1 MSNEV
6 CNKIRKHSKKSGS
19 RKVLKGISFSV
30 EMGDIFG
37 YLGPNGAG
45 KTTTIRIILGL
56 YKADS
61 GNLDVLGQDIE
72 NSETR
77 RKIGFV
83 LDLDGL
89 YDGMTAK
96 ENLIFYSRIYG
107 MDIAEER
114 IGQLLDMVELTGRGN
129 DRVHTYSTGMRQRL
143 ALARSMVHDP
153 EILVL
158 DEPTSGVD
166 PSGQIQIRKIMLDL
180 AHKENKTIILSS
192 HNLDEVQ
199 RICNRIAIID
209 RGEIKLYGE
218 LESLRKSMGKSG
230 ILIKVSGDITDKMVN
245 EIKRMTS
252 LGLKEV
258 KDKSLIFEPDKGTET
273 SDIISL
279 LSSQGI
285 KVEEVIK
292 QEASLE
298 EMYSNILK
306 GAEGS

>member
-1 MSNEV
+1 MKSA
-6 CNKIRKHSKKSGS
+6 IRLEDIQKSLGN

-61 GNLDVLGQDIE
+61 GNLDVLGMDVN

-89 YDGMTAK
+89 YEGMTAR
-96 ENLIFYSRIYG
+96 ENLVFYSKIYG
-107 MDIAEER
+107 SDIAEER
-114 IGQLLDMVELTGRGN
+114 ITRLLDMVELTGRGD

-153 EILVL
+153 EILVF

-209 RGEIKLYGE
+209 QGEIKLLGE
-218 LESLRKSMGKSG
+218 LESLRTKMGKSG
-230 ILIKVSGDITDKMVN
+230 IIIRSSGDITEREVN
-245 EIKRMTS
+245 EIKKIPR

-258 KDKSLIFEPDKGTET
+258 KVRSLVLEPYKGTET

-279 LSSQGI
+279 LSKLGI
-285 KVEEVIK
+285 KIEEVIK
-292 QEASLE
+292 QEVSLE
-298 EMYSNILK
+298 EMYSNILEESE
-306 GAEGS
+306 AS

>member
-1 MSNEV
+1 M
-6 CNKIRKHSKKSGS
+6 KSAIGLENIQKS
-19 RKVLKGISFSV
+19 LGNRKVLKGISFTV

-56 YKADS
+56 YKVDS

-72 NSETR
+72 SSETR

-89 YDGMTAK
+89 YDGMTAR

-107 MDIAEER
+107 MVIDKKR
-114 IGQLLDMVELTGRGN
+114 INQLLDIVELTGRG
-129 DRVHTYSTGMRQRL
+129 DDKVHTYSTGMRQRL

-166 PSGQIQIRKIMLDL
+166 PSGQIQIRNILLNL

-230 ILIKVSGDITDKMVN
+230 IVIKSSENISDKVIN
-245 EIKRMTS
+245 EIKKLPD

-258 KDKSLIFEPDKGTET
+258 KDKSLIFIPNKGTET
-273 SDIISL
+273 SDIISH
-279 LSSQGI
+279 LSSLGI
-285 KVEEVIK
+285 KVEEAIK

>member
-1 MSNEV
+1 MEPA
-6 CNKIRKHSKKSGS
+6 IRLENIQKSLGG
-19 RKVLKGISFSV
+19 RKVLKGINFSV

-56 YKADS
+56 YKVDS
-61 GNLDVLGQDIE
+61 GILDVLGQDVSK
-72 NSETR
+72 SEVR
-77 RKIGFV
+77 KKIGFV

-129 DRVHTYSTGMRQRL
+129 DGVHTYSTGMRQRL

-209 RGEIKLYGE
+209 RGEIKLFGK
-218 LESLRKSMGKSG
+218 LENLRKGMGKSG
-230 ILIKVSGDITDKMVN
+230 IVIKSSENISDKMIN
-245 EIKRMTS
+245 EIKKLPN
-252 LGLKEV
+252 LGLKEA
-258 KDKSLIFEPDKGTET
+258 KDKNLVFVPEEKTET
-273 SDIISL
+273 SDIISH
-279 LSSQGI
+279 LSNIGI
-285 KVEEVIK
+285 KVEEAIK

>member
-1 MSNEV
+1 MGSAV
-6 CNKIRKHSKKSGS
+6 RLDKIQKSLGK
-19 RKVLKGISFSV
+19 RKVLNEVSFSV

-61 GNLDVLGQDIE
+61 GDLEVLGQSIE
-72 NSETR
+72 NIEAR
-77 RKIGFV
+77 KKIGFV

-96 ENLIFYSRIYG
+96 ENLLFYARIYDV
-107 MDIAEER
+107 DIRAER
-114 IGQLLDMVELTGRGN
+114 FGQLLDIVELDGRGD

-143 ALARSMVHDP
+143 ALARAMVHDP
-153 EILVL
+153 EILIL

-166 PSGQIQIRKIMLDL
+166 PSGQIQIRKILLDL

-209 RGEIKLYGE
+209 RGEIRLSGE
-218 LESLRKSMGKSG
+218 LADLRKAMGKTG
-230 ILIKVSGDITDKMVN
+230 IVINLSEDISDKTVV
-245 EIKRMTS
+245 EIKDLPG
-252 LGLKEV
+252 LGLTEAK
-258 KDKSLIFEPDKGTET
+258 KRSLTFIPDKNTQT
-273 SDIISL
+273 SDIISFL
-279 LSSQGI
+279 ASRGV
-285 KVEEVIK
+285 KVDEVIR
-292 QEASLE
+292 QDASLE
-298 EMYSNILK
+298 EMYSKILK
-306 GAEGS
+306 EAGGS

>member
-1 MSNEV
+1 MKSA
-6 CNKIRKHSKKSGS
+6 IRLEDIQKSLGN

-61 GNLDVLGQDIE
+61 GNLDVLGMDVN

-89 YDGMTAK
+89 YDGMTAR
-96 ENLIFYSRIYG
+96 ENLVFYSKIYG
-107 MDIAEER
+107 SDIAEER
-114 IGQLLDMVELTGRGN
+114 ITRLLDLVELTGRGD

-180 AHKENKTIILSS
+180 AHKENKTIIL
-192 HNLDEVQ
+192 D
-199 RICNRIAIID
+199 
-209 RGEIKLYGE
+209 
-218 LESLRKSMGKSG
+218 
-230 ILIKVSGDITDKMVN
+230 T
-245 EIKRMTS
+245 
-252 LGLKEV
+252 
-258 KDKSLIFEPDKGTET
+258 
-273 SDIISL
+273 
-279 LSSQGI
+279 
-285 KVEEVIK
+285 
-292 QEASLE
+292 
-298 EMYSNILK
+298 
-306 GAEGS
+306 

>member
-1 MSNEV
+1 MKSA
-6 CNKIRKHSKKSGS
+6 IRLEDIQKSLGN

-61 GNLDVLGQDIE
+61 GNLDVLGMDVN

-89 YDGMTAK
+89 YDGMTAR
-96 ENLIFYSRIYG
+96 ENLVFYSKIYG
-107 MDIAEER
+107 SDIAEER
-114 IGQLLDMVELTGRGN
+114 ITRLLDMVELTGRGD

-209 RGEIKLYGE
+209 QGEIKLLGE
-218 LESLRKSMGKSG
+218 LESLRAKMGKSG
-230 ILIKVSGDITDKMVN
+230 IIIRSSGDITEREVN
-245 EIKRMTS
+245 EIKKIPR

-258 KDKSLIFEPDKGTET
+258 KERSLVLEPYKGTET

-279 LSSQGI
+279 LSKLGI

-292 QEASLE
+292 QEVSLE
-298 EMYSNILK
+298 EMYSNILNESE
-306 GAEGS
+306 AS

>member
-1 MSNEV
+1 MKSA
-6 CNKIRKHSKKSGS
+6 IRLEDIQKSLGN

-56 YKADS
+56 YNADS
-61 GNLDVLGQDIE
+61 GNLDVLGMDVN

-89 YDGMTAK
+89 YDGMTAR
-96 ENLIFYSRIYG
+96 ENLVFYSKIYG
-107 MDIAEER
+107 SDIAEER
-114 IGQLLDMVELTGRGN
+114 ITQLLDMVELTGRGD

-209 RGEIKLYGE
+209 QGEIKLLGE
-218 LESLRKSMGKSG
+218 LESLRTKMGKSG
-230 ILIKVSGDITDKMVN
+230 IIIRSSGDITERVVN
-245 EIKRMTS
+245 EIKKISR

-258 KDKSLIFEPDKGTET
+258 KERSLVLEPYKGTET

-292 QEASLE
+292 QEVSLE
-298 EMYSNILK
+298 EMYSNILNESE
-306 GAEGS
+306 AS

>member
-1 MSNEV
+1 MKSAIRLENIEKSLGKR
-6 CNKIRKHSKKSGS
+6 KI
-19 RKVLKGISFSV
+19 LKRISFSV
-30 EMGDIFG
+30 ETGDIFG

-56 YKADS
+56 YKIDS

-72 NSETR
+72 SSDTR
-77 RKIGFV
+77 KKIGFV

-89 YDGMTAK
+89 YDGMTAR

-107 MDIAEER
+107 MVQAEER
-114 IGQLLDMVELTGRGN
+114 LDHLLDMVELTDRGD
-129 DRVHTYSTGMRQRL
+129 DRVFTYSTGMRQRL
-143 ALARSMVHDP
+143 ALARSMVHNP

-166 PSGQIQIRKIMLDL
+166 PSGQIQIRKILLDL
-180 AHKENKTIILSS
+180 AHKEKKTIILSS

-209 RGEIKLYGE
+209 RGEIKLLGE
-218 LESLRKSMGKSG
+218 LEGLRRKMGKSG
-230 ILIKVSGDITDKMVN
+230 IIIKSSESITDNMIG
-245 EIKRMTS
+245 EIKKLPR

-258 KDKSLIFEPDKGTET
+258 RDKSIILMPDKKTET

-279 LSSQGI
+279 LSNSGI

>member
-1 MSNEV
+1 MGSAIRLENIQKSLG
-6 CNKIRKHSKKSGS
+6 NRKI
-19 RKVLKGISFSV
+19 LKGISFSV

-56 YKADS
+56 FKADS
-61 GNLDVLGQDIE
+61 GNLDVLGQDV
-72 NSETR
+72 NKSEAR

-89 YDGMTAK
+89 YDGMTAR
-96 ENLIFYSRIYG
+96 ENLIFYSRIYSL
-107 MDIAEER
+107 DVEEKRIA
-114 IGQLLDMVELTGRGN
+114 QLLDMVELSGRGD

-143 ALARSMVHDP
+143 VLARSMVHDP
-153 EILVL
+153 EVLVL

-166 PSGQIQIRKIMLDL
+166 PSGQIQIRKILLNM

-218 LESLRKSMGKSG
+218 LESLRQGMGKSG
-230 ILIKVSGDITDKMVN
+230 IMIRSSKDIPDEVIN
-245 EIKRMTS
+245 EIKRS
-252 LGLKEV
+252 PDLGLKEI
-258 KDKSLIFEPDKGTET
+258 KGNSLIFIPDRTTET
-273 SDIISL
+273 SDIISF
-279 LSSQGI
+279 LSSRGV

-306 GAEGS
+306 EAEPS

>member
-1 MSNEV
+1 MKPAIRLENIQKSLGNR
-6 CNKIRKHSKKSGS
+6 KI
-19 RKVLKGISFSV
+19 LKGISFSV

-56 YKADS
+56 FKADS
-61 GNLDVLGQDIE
+61 GNLDVLGQDV
-72 NSETR
+72 NKSEAR

-89 YDGMTAK
+89 YDSMTAK
-96 ENLIFYSRIYG
+96 ENLVFYSRIYG
-107 MDIAEER
+107 LDVEEKR
-114 IGQLLDMVELTGRGN
+114 IGQLLDMVELSGRGD

-143 ALARSMVHDP
+143 VLARSIVHDP

-166 PSGQIQIRKIMLDL
+166 PSGQIQIRKILLNM

-218 LESLRKSMGKSG
+218 LENLRQDMGKSG
-230 ILIKVSGDITDKMVN
+230 IIIKSSKDIPDKVIN
-245 EIKRMTS
+245 EIKKS
-252 LGLKEV
+252 PDLGLKEV
-258 KDKSLIFEPDKGTET
+258 KGNSLIFIPDRGTET
-273 SDIISL
+273 SDIISF
-279 LSSQGI
+279 LSNHGV
-285 KVEEVIK
+285 KVEEAIK

-306 GAEGS
+306 EAEPS

>member
-1 MSNEV
+1 MRSA
-6 CNKIRKHSKKSGS
+6 IRLENIEKSLGS
-19 RKVLKGISFSV
+19 RKILKGISFSV
-30 EMGDIFG
+30 ETGDIFG

-56 YKADS
+56 FKADS
-61 GNLDVLGQDIE
+61 GNLDVLGMDIE
-72 NSETR
+72 NSEVR

-89 YDGMTAK
+89 YDGMTAR

-107 MDIAEER
+107 LAVEEKR
-114 IGQLLDMVELTGRGN
+114 IGQLLEMVELTGRE
-129 DRVHTYSTGMRQRL
+129 DDKVHTYSTGMRQRL
-143 ALARSMVHDP
+143 ALARSMVHNP

-166 PSGQIQIRKIMLDL
+166 PSGQIQIRKILLNM

-199 RICNRIAIID
+199 RICNKIAIID
-209 RGEIKLYGE
+209 RGEIKLFGE
-218 LESLRKSMGKSG
+218 LEDLRKKMGKSG
-230 ILIKVSGDITDKMVN
+230 IMIRSSGDIPGEVIN
-245 EIKRMTS
+245 EIKKS
-252 LGLKEV
+252 HGLGLKEV
-258 KDKSLIFEPDKGTET
+258 KDSKLIFMPEKGTET
-273 SDIISL
+273 SDIINF
-279 LSSQGI
+279 LSSRGVR
-285 KVEEVIK
+285 VEEAIK

-306 GAEGS
+306 EAEPS

>member
-1 MSNEV
+1 M
-6 CNKIRKHSKKSGS
+6 KSAIVLENIQKS
-19 RKVLKGISFSV
+19 LRNRKVLKGISFSV

-56 YKADS
+56 YRVDS
-61 GNLDVLGQDIE
+61 GNLNVLGQDISQ
-72 NSETR
+72 SEVR
-77 RKIGFV
+77 KKIGFV

-107 MDIAEER
+107 MVIDEKR
-114 IGQLLDMVELTGRGN
+114 INQLLDMVELTDRGD

-143 ALARSMVHDP
+143 ALARSMVHNP

-166 PSGQIQIRKIMLDL
+166 PSGQIQIRKILLNM

-218 LESLRKSMGKSG
+218 LEDLRKKMGRSG
-230 ILIKVSGDITDKMVN
+230 TIIRSSNIISDEVIN
-245 EIKRMTS
+245 EIKRS
-252 LGLKEV
+252 PGLGLKEV
-258 KDKSLIFEPDKGTET
+258 KDSKFIFMPDKGTET
-273 SDIISL
+273 SDIISF
-279 LSSQGI
+279 LSRLGV
-285 KVEEVIK
+285 KVEEAIK

-306 GAEGS
+306 EAEPS

>member
-1 MSNEV
+1 MKPAIRLEN
-6 CNKIRKHSKKSGS
+6 IRKSLGK
-19 RKVLKGISFSV
+19 RKILKGISFSV

-56 YKADS
+56 YKVDS
-61 GNLDVLGQDIE
+61 GNLDVLGQDV
-72 NSETR
+72 NKSEAR

-107 MDIAEER
+107 LVMAEER
-114 IGQLLDMVELTGRGN
+114 IDQLLDMVELSGRGD

-153 EILVL
+153 EVLVL

-166 PSGQIQIRKIMLDL
+166 PSGQIEIRKIMLNL
-180 AHKENKTIILSS
+180 AHKENKTIFLSS

-209 RGEIKLYGE
+209 RGEIKLFGE
-218 LESLRKSMGKSG
+218 LESLRKEMGKSG
-230 ILIKVSGDITDKMVN
+230 IIIKSTKNIPESVVN
-245 EIKRMTS
+245 EVRGLPR

-258 KDKSLIFEPDKGTET
+258 KERSLTFMPDEGTET
-273 SDIISL
+273 SDIISF
-279 LSSQGI
+279 LSSHGI
-285 KVEEVIK
+285 MVDEAIK

-306 GAEGS
+306 EVEGS

>member
-1 MSNEV
+1 MKSAIRLENIEKSLG
-6 CNKIRKHSKKSGS
+6 NRKI
-19 RKVLKGISFSV
+19 LKGISFSV
-30 EMGDIFG
+30 ETGDIFG

-56 YKADS
+56 YKIDS
-61 GNLDVLGQDIE
+61 GKLDVLGQDIE
-72 NSETR
+72 SSDTR
-77 RKIGFV
+77 KKIGFI

-89 YDGMTAK
+89 YDGMTAR

-107 MDIAEER
+107 MVLAEER
-114 IGQLLDMVELTGRGN
+114 MDNLLDMVELTGRGD
-129 DRVHTYSTGMRQRL
+129 DRVFTYSTGMRQRL

-166 PSGQIQIRKIMLDL
+166 PSGQIQIRKILLDL
-180 AHKENKTIILSS
+180 AHKEKKTIILSS

-209 RGEIKLYGE
+209 RGEIKLLGE
-218 LESLRKSMGKSG
+218 LEDLRKKMGKSG
-230 ILIKVSGDITDKMVN
+230 IIIKSSESITGNMIG
-245 EIKRMTS
+245 EIKKIPR

-258 KDKSLIFEPDKGTET
+258 RDKSLILMPDKKTET

-279 LSSQGI
+279 LFSSGI

-298 EMYSNILK
+298 EMYSNILR

>member
-1 MSNEV
+1 MRSA
-6 CNKIRKHSKKSGS
+6 IRLENIKKSLGDHE
-19 RKVLKGISFSV
+19 VLKGISFSV
-30 EMGDIFG
+30 ETGDIFG

-56 YKADS
+56 FKADS
-61 GNLDVLGQDIE
+61 GNLDVLGLDIE
-72 NSETR
+72 SSEVR

-83 LDLDGL
+83 LDMDGL
-89 YDGMTAK
+89 YDGMTAR
-96 ENLIFYSRIYG
+96 ENLAFYSRIYG
-107 MDIAEER
+107 LAVEEER
-114 IGQLLDMVELTGRGN
+114 IGQLLEMVELAGRG
-129 DRVHTYSTGMRQRL
+129 DDKVHTYSTGMRQRL
-143 ALARSMVHDP
+143 ALARSMVHNP

-166 PSGQIQIRKIMLDL
+166 PSGQIQIRKILLNM

-218 LESLRKSMGKSG
+218 LEDLRKKMGKSG
-230 ILIKVSGDITDKMVN
+230 IIIRSSNDITDEVVN
-245 EIKRMTS
+245 EIKRS
-252 LGLKEV
+252 PGLGLKEV
-258 KDKSLIFEPDKGTET
+258 KDSKFIFMPDKGTET
-273 SDIISL
+273 SDIISF
-279 LSSQGI
+279 LSRLGV
-285 KVEEVIK
+285 KVEEAIK

-306 GAEGS
+306 EAEPS

>member
-1 MSNEV
+1 MNPAIEID
-6 CNKIRKHSKKSGS
+6 NIRKSLGKHEI
-19 RKVLKGISFSV
+19 LKGISFTV

-56 YKADS
+56 FKADAGS
-61 GNLDVLGQDIE
+61 LEVLGQDIE

-89 YDGMTAK
+89 YDGMTAR
-96 ENLIFYSRIYG
+96 ENLVFYSKIYG
-107 MDIAEER
+107 IDVTEER
-114 IGQLLDMVELTGRGN
+114 IDQLLDVVELTGRGD

-166 PSGQIQIRKIMLDL
+166 PSGQIQIRNIMLDL

-209 RGEIKLYGE
+209 RGEIKLFGE
-218 LESLRKSMGKSG
+218 LESLRKGMGERG
-230 ILIKVSGDITDKMVN
+230 ILIKSSDDIGDRLVE
-245 EIKRMTS
+245 EIKKNSR

-258 KDKSLIFEPDKGTET
+258 REKSLVFIPDKETET
-273 SDIISL
+273 SDIINH
-279 LSSQGI
+279 LSSLSI
-285 KVEEVIK
+285 NIEEVIK

-306 GAEGS
+306 EVEGS